1 MENEERQKLVVELY
15 KKMQFAKFQAETQDI
30 QDKKQKE
37 SVYVHNSELKIN
49 PKYLSNKQYFQIAQF
64 YVFLKENP
72 DLTDEEIREIL
83 NCNNKFSFIRKLDSK
98 IPDLFSELKLHGPMT
113 IATDYASKQHFHE
126 QITKK
131 LP

>member
-1 MENEERQKLVVELY
+1 MEKEERKKLVVQLY
-15 KKMQFAKFQAETQDI
+15 KKMQFAKFQAETQKDSNK
-30 QDKKQKE
+30 DDLF
-37 SVYVHNSELKIN
+37 LKPKGARIN
-49 PKYLSNKQYFQIAQF
+49 PKYLSDKEYFQIAQF

-83 NCNNKFSFIRKLDSK
+83 KSNNKFSFIRKLDSR

-113 IATDYASKQHFHE
+113 IATDYASKKHFNE
-126 QITKK
+126 QISTK

>member
-1 MENEERQKLVVELY
+1 MENEVRKKLVVELY
-15 KKMQFAKFQAETQDI
+15 KKMQFAKFQAEV
-30 QDKKQKE
+30 KE
-37 SVYVHNSELKIN
+37 NTNKDDLILKPKGARIN
-49 PKYLSNKQYFQIAQF
+49 PKYISDKEYFQIAQF

-83 NCNNKFSFIRKLDSK
+83 NHNNKFSFIRKLDSK

-113 IATDYASKQHFHE
+113 IAIDYASKKHFHK

>member
-1 MENEERQKLVVELY
+1 MENEERQKLVVELS
-15 KKMQFAKFQAETQDI
+15 KKMQIAKVQGGIKKPSVENDLFLKLGGFIIPEDI
-30 QDKKQKE
+30 SRK
-37 SVYVHNSELKIN
+37 N
-49 PKYLSNKQYFQIAQF
+49 YFQIAQF

-98 IPDLFSELKLHGPMT
+98 IPDLFSDLKLHGPMT
-113 IATDYASKQHFHE
+113 IATDYASKKHFHE

>member
-1 MENEERQKLVVELY
+1 MENEVRKKLVVELY
-15 KKMQFAKFQAETQDI
+15 KKIKFAKLQAQTRHLDNK
-30 QDKKQKE
+30 DDLF
-37 SVYVHNSELKIN
+37 LKPKGMRLN
-49 PKYLSNKQYFQIAQF
+49 PKYISEKEYFQIAQF

-83 NCNNKFSFIRKLDSK
+83 NCNNKFSFIRKLDIK

-113 IATDYASKQHFHE
+113 IATDYASKKQFHE

>member
-1 MENEERQKLVVELY
+1 MENEVRKKLVVELY
-15 KKMQFAKFQAETQDI
+15 KKMQFAKVQGGIKKPSVENDLFLKLGGFIIPEDI
-30 QDKKQKE
+30 PRK
-37 SVYVHNSELKIN
+37 N
-49 PKYLSNKQYFQIAQF
+49 YFQIAQF

-98 IPDLFSELKLHGPMT
+98 IPDLFDELKLHGPMV
-113 IATDYASKQHFHE
+113 IATDYASRQHSHE
-126 QITKK
+126 QLEKK

>member
-1 MENEERQKLVVELY
+1 MQKEERKGLVVNLY
-15 KKMQFAKFQAETQDI
+15 QRVQFAKQVQSKFERSSVEDDLFIKLGGFSTPKNLAR
-30 QDKKQKE
+30 DK
-37 SVYVHNSELKIN
+37 
-49 PKYLSNKQYFQIAQF
+49 YFQIAQF
-64 YVFLKENP
+64 YNFLKENP

-113 IATDYASKQHFHE
+113 IATDYASKKHFHE

>member
-15 KKMQFAKFQAETQDI
+15 KKIKFAKLQAQTRHLDNK
-30 QDKKQKE
+30 DDLF
-37 SVYVHNSELKIN
+37 LKPKGMRLN
-49 PKYLSNKQYFQIAQF
+49 PKYISEKEYFQIAQF
-64 YVFLKENP
+64 YMFLKENP

-113 IATDYASKQHFHE
+113 IATDYASRQHFHE
-126 QITKK
+126 QLERK